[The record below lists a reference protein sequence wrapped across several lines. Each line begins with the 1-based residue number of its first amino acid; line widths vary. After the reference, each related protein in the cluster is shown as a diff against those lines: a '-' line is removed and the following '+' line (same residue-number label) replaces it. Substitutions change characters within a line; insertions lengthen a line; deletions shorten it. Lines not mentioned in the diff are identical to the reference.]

1 VRYIKLDF
9 MDTSAIEGSYYK
21 PGTTALEAQR
31 IGLEII
37 RKTVGD
43 DVVLDKDGSP
53 MLNPVGIVDTG
64 RISADTSHSF
74 QNTRTVAPGIAAR
87 FYMNRNWFISDP
99 DAFNVCENVPSPPSL
114 PGTQA
119 QAGITLQEAQA
130 AIVLAAISGGMYE
143 IGDDMP
149 ILGAEKDRLALVEN
163 QDLLGVAKLSKSF
176 TPRDL
181 LSYETE
187 DLVPSIYFLRE
198 DRRQSMLAVYNWS
211 DKPRSRTLKLADLG
225 LPAGRTFKA
234 SDVLNRGETVA
245 LEGGAV
251 RLDNQPA
258 HSVKVIKFIDSAIP
272 AAAPAITAQ
281 VPGEVNLGVPIKLSA
296 QAQPAGVPALAYH
309 WDLGDGTRADGPQ
322 ISHAYTRNADF
333 TVRLTVD
340 GLEGVPTRQS
350 FPVKVTGVLPQP
362 DVSQNRRYVEPSD
375 R

>member
-1 VRYIKLDF
+1 
-9 MDTSAIEGSYYK
+9 
-21 PGTTALEAQR
+21 
-31 IGLEII
+31 
-37 RKTVGD
+37 
-43 DVVLDKDGSP
+43 
-53 MLNPVGIVDTG
+53 
-64 RISADTSHSF
+64 
-74 QNTRTVAPGIAAR
+74 
-87 FYMNRNWFISDP
+87 
-99 DAFNVCENVPSPPSL
+99 
-114 PGTQA
+114 
-119 QAGITLQEAQA
+119 
-130 AIVLAAISGGMYE
+130 
-143 IGDDMP
+143 
-149 ILGAEKDRLALVEN
+149 
-163 QDLLGVAKLSKSF
+163 
-176 TPRDL
+176 
-181 LSYETE
+181 
-187 DLVPSIYFLRE
+187 VPSIYFLRE

-281 VPGEVNLGVPIKLSA
+281 VPGEATLSVPIELSA

-309 WDLGDGTRADGPQ
+309 WDLGDGTTADGPR

-350 FPVKVTGVLPQP
+350 FPVKVTGALPQP
-362 DVSQNRRYVEPSD
+362 DVSRNRRYVEPSD